1 MTKPSPLV
9 SIFLIVLVDI
19 LGLTIIMPLLPF
31 YAESLGASPFV
42 VGLLISV
49 YAFCQLIAGPI
60 LGQMSD
66 RFGRKPI
73 LLLSQCGTFAGF
85 ILLAV
90 SHSLIP
96 VFISR
101 IIDGLTAG
109 NISVAQAYI
118 ADVTEE
124 SKRTQSFALIGIAFG
139 VGFLFGPAISGFLAG
154 YSHVYPILL
163 AAGLSA
169 ASILATLILLPS
181 KPEVSPESQHEHTE
195 DFGYRRSWK
204 VIRDPSVSRLFLQ
217 FAAFAF
223 TFALFMSGFALFA
236 ERRFTWNGAPFQ
248 ARQVGY
254 ALAFLGL
261 AGIVIQGGLIR
272 RFVKKYGEAK
282 LVPAGFVSMVI
293 GMAILGLIYKVPELL
308 IVMVI
313 FAFGSSVVRPALASM
328 ITSAVGRKRQGM
340 ALGMTQSVM
349 SVAQIISPAISGI
362 LIQNFMLTTWA
373 FSGAFCA
380 AVGLIWCF
388 TRRREAATLAGDASL
403 GN

>member
-1 MTKPSPLV
+1 MPRPSPLA

-19 LGLTIIMPLLPF
+19 LGLTIILPLLPF

-42 VGLLISV
+42 VGLLISS
-49 YAFCQLIAGPI
+49 YAFCQLIAGPV

-66 RFGRKPI
+66 RFGRKPV
-73 LLLSQCGTFAGF
+73 LLISQCGTFAGF
-85 ILLAV
+85 ILLAL
-90 SHSLIP
+90 SNSLIP

-139 VGFLFGPAISGFLAG
+139 VGFLIGPAVSGFLAG

-169 ASILATLILLPS
+169 TSILATLVLLPGNG
-181 KPEVSPESQHEHTE
+181 ERHHTE
-195 DFGYRRSWK
+195 EFSYRKSWS
-204 VIRDPSVSRLFLQ
+204 VFSDPAVAQLFRQ

-236 ERRFTWNGAPFQ
+236 ERRFTWNGAAFT
-248 ARQVGY
+248 AKEVGY
-254 ALAFLGL
+254 VLAFLGL
-261 AGIVIQGGLIR
+261 AGVIIQGGLIR
-272 RFVKKYGEAK
+272 QFIKRMGEAK

-293 GMAILGLIYKVPELL
+293 GMTALAFIYRVPELL
-308 IVMVI
+308 ALMVV

-328 ITSAVGRKRQGM
+328 ITAAVGRQRQGM

-349 SVAQIISPAISGI
+349 SVAQIISPAISGA
-362 LIQNFMLTTWA
+362 LIQNNMLTTWA
-373 FSGAFCA
+373 LVAAACA
-380 AVGLIWCF
+380 AIGLIF
-388 TRRREAATLAGDASL
+388 GMRR
-403 GN
+403 